1 MWLRVAQPT
10 PGGARLSSGQS
21 LPLSHT
27 RLQAHG
33 SGHQEQRQD
42 VLLLGTGGKPTP
54 ARCAPRAKAL
64 GRRGDLR
71 GEARGTEIPQGMVW
85 GAPGR
90 GPRRWETK
98 RSWNWDH
105 FPTQPG
111 LAQAVG
117 GHTRTQPHFP
127 ATSGPRGRVL
137 HPAQLGLGSLQPSWG
152 QRGSQLGGSHPG
164 VSRDSLGT
172 PELSPGTG
180 RKGAVASPAG
190 TEPSWGPPRPFSA
203 NREGTSTSRKATS
216 GTPDTPQ
223 GQQGGAVPKA

>member
-1 MWLRVAQPT
+1 MWLGVAQPT

-21 LPLSHT
+21 SPLSHT
-27 RLQAHG
+27 RLQG
-33 SGHQEQRQD
+33 SSHQEQPQD
-42 VLLLGTGGKPTP
+42 MLLLGTGGKPSP
-54 ARCAPRAKAL
+54 AMCAPRAKAL
-64 GRRGDLR
+64 VPRGDLW
-71 GEARGTEIPQGMVW
+71 GEAWGTGIPQGMVW

-90 GPRRWETK
+90 GPRSWETK

-117 GHTRTQPHFP
+117 DTPGPSHASP

-137 HPAQLGLGSLQPSWG
+137 HPAQLGLGTLQPSWG

-172 PELSPGTG
+172 PELSPRTG
-180 RKGAVASPAG
+180 RKGAVPSPAG
-190 TEPSWGPPRPFSA
+190 TESPWGPPRPFSA
-203 NREGTSTSRKATS
+203 DREGTSTSRKATS

-223 GQQGGAVPKA
+223 GQQGGAVLQA